1 MTSSNFWFSQNILD
15 DQGFEAG
22 HVPDIDEGHTEEAGG
37 EEDIRQMN
45 KDLEALT
52 MKPGDD
58 ENSEEEGGDIDDGID
73 SVLQG
78 ELVRVTDKMEDP
90 GLVEHSVDL
99 WHEADDGEPMSEV
112 EGQSSSTAGHC
123 PHMVNCQEAV
133 LAVEDHLQGLGYVD
147 SEGEEETVDGSRR
160 GSVEKISSEAGRI
173 IESPNCPDTSDA
185 SIDTS
190 QVARPPLVH
199 PLVTGLDLDWH

>member
-1 MTSSNFWFSQNILD
+1 
-15 DQGFEAG
+15 
-22 HVPDIDEGHTEEAGG
+22 
-37 EEDIRQMN
+37 MN

-58 ENSEEEGGDIDDGID
+58 ENSEEEGGDIDDCID

-99 WHEADDGEPMSEV
+99 WHQADNGKPMSEV
-112 EGQSSSTAGHC
+112 RGQSSSTAGHC

-160 GSVEKISSEAGRI
+160 GSVEKISSEDGRI
-173 IESPNCPDTSDA
+173 MESPDCPDSSDA
-185 SIDTS
+185 SIDTG

-199 PLVTGLDLDWH
+199 PLVTGLDLDWHQRLDQEAPQDLYHWTKEQDQEVEEVLLH